1 MVKFTVIEKCAIC
14 HKRLG
19 TYKDENGKEVWE
31 MKVSIDSLL
40 GDNFKS
46 YNACGLC
53 ALDRCRQRSLKI
65 KTNEIKITKKIS
77 K

>member
-1 MVKFTVIEKCAIC
+1 MVKFTIIEKCAIC

-19 TYKDENGKEVWE
+19 FYKDENGKDKWE
-31 MKVSIDSLL
+31 MKVSIDSMVV
-40 GDNFKS
+40 DNFKS

-53 ALDRCRQRSLKI
+53 ALDRCRQRSFEI
-65 KTNEIKITKKIS
+65 KRNEIKITKKIS